1 MKKNEKDVSVAEY
14 ATDTTPKYVIPKEK
28 LASMGYNGEEAF
40 PLGAVIYFCYSVFG
54 VAATNRAFRGYK
66 VMITKRYRKNG
77 LFGVVYVYYD
87 HKGRIRQI
95 KEMGYDGKTGRRLKE
110 GDPCDVYNGRN
121 RYYEQRPDTNKVIQ
135 VGKWLVDGYESK
147 PCFYGEHLLSEYP
160 DKPVAIVESE
170 KTAIICSICL
180 PDYLWLA
187 TGGIYG
193 CQWDSPEVYSILRDR
208 KIVVFPDLNAT
219 ATWHIK
225 ADIMRADGMDVS
237 VYDLESMAFVSAE
250 DKQAGLD
257 IGDYMIKLWL
267 QEHPDAGETAEIR
280 QAPAA
285 VVPEVTNALSK
296 LSPVRP
302 QAAEVSPKATSDSA
316 SEQTLLSLKTVA
328 PALTPDPTATK
339 QTPRTTVS
347 NPSAGAGSQQ
357 SIEESYNIDLNKI
370 AEFDTSKK
378 KGKRPV
384 QEPEE
389 DLYKG
394 SFEIDLSNI
403 DD

>member
-1 MKKNEKDVSVAEY
+1 MEKLEQSAAEY
-14 ATDTTPKYVIPKEK
+14 AARKRVNHIIPKEK
-28 LASMGYNGEEAF
+28 LASQGYSGEEAF
-40 PLGAVIYFCYSVFG
+40 PLGALIYFCYSVFG
-54 VAATNRAFRGYK
+54 VAATNKAFREYR
-66 VMITKRYRKNG
+66 VMVTKRYRKNG
-77 LFGVVYVYYD
+77 LFGTVYVYYD

-95 KEMGYDGKTGRRLKE
+95 KEMGYDGKTGRRLKD
-110 GDPCDVYNGRN
+110 GDSCDVYNGRN
-121 RYYEQRPDTNKVIQ
+121 RYYEQRSDTNKVIQ
-135 VGKWLVDGYESK
+135 IGKWLVDGYESK
-147 PCFYGEHLLSEYP
+147 PCFYGEHLLSIYP

-180 PDYLWLA
+180 PDYIWLG

-237 VYDLESMAFVSAE
+237 VYDLESMSFVTDE
-250 DKQAGLD
+250 DRQAGLD
-257 IGDYMIKLWL
+257 IGDYMIQLWR
-267 QEHPDAGETAEIR
+267 QEHPDAGETAEVR

-302 QAAEVSPKATSDSA
+302 QAAEATPKANPDNA
-316 SEQTLLSLKTVA
+316 SEQTLLSLKTGGAV
-328 PALTPDPTATK
+328 LTPDPTAAK
-339 QTPRTTVS
+339 PAS
-347 NPSAGAGSQQ
+347 NRDAGSGE
-357 SIEESYNIDLNKI
+357 SIEESYNIDLNKV
-370 AEFDTSKK
+370 AEFDDGSKK
-378 KGKRPV
+378 KGKQPA
-384 QEPEE
+384 QEPIE

-394 SFEIDLSNI
+394 SYEIDISHI